1 MKLVTHSNLNGFYY
15 KPRIDKKILEENS
28 QGIIALSGCPSS
40 ELSRSII
47 IDDQKKTK
55 ETYGWFKEVFKDNF
69 YLEIMEHVG
78 VPHQKKIN
86 EELLRIHKANNI
98 PYVITNDNHY
108 VNQEDHSAHEL
119 LMCLQTNSNI
129 NDPHRFKF
137 DDDNYHIK
145 STEEMYEQWGEL
157 TEGLRNTLVIAE
169 KCNIELD
176 FSKSLL
182 PKYEC
187 PDGKSSMEYLRELTY
202 KGFSKKFESND
213 SKLIERLEYELEVI
227 EKTKFP
233 DYFLVCWDI
242 FNFVNSKK
250 ILSAV

>member
-1 MKLVTHSNLNGFYY
+1 
-15 KPRIDKKILEENS
+15 
-28 QGIIALSGCPSS
+28 
-40 ELSRSII
+40 
-47 IDDQKKTK
+47 
-55 ETYGWFKEVFKDNF
+55 
-69 YLEIMEHVG
+69 MEHVG

-176 FSKSLL
+176 FLPNGTILIISNKTLEKNENINIINFINEIKSKYYSVL
-182 PKYEC
+182 K
-187 PDGKSSMEYLRELTY
+187 
-202 KGFSKKFESND
+202 
-213 SKLIERLEYELEVI
+213 I
-227 EKTKFP
+227 
-233 DYFLVCWDI
+233 
-242 FNFVNSKK
+242 NFY
-250 ILSAV
+250 

>member
-1 MKLVTHSNLNGFYY
+1 
-15 KPRIDKKILEENS
+15 
-28 QGIIALSGCPSS
+28 
-40 ELSRSII
+40 
-47 IDDQKKTK
+47 
-55 ETYGWFKEVFKDNF
+55 
-69 YLEIMEHVG
+69 MEHVG

-242 FNFVNSKK
+242 FSFVNKRG
-250 ILSAV
+250 ILSAVRGSAASSLVLYCLEVTHIDPVDRDLFFERFLNIERREMPDIDMDFADDRREEVIKYCVDHYGRDHVAQ